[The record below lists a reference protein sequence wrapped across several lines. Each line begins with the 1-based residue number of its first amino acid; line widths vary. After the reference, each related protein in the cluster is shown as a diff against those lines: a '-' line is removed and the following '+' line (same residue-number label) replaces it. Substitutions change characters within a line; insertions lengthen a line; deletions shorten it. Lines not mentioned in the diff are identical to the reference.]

1 MCLFVY
7 LLEKLQYYVII
18 TILCSGAQL
27 FSRVQLLVI
36 LWTID
41 HQVPLSLGFFRQEYW
56 NGLPFPPPG
65 YLPDPGI
72 EPVSLVSPALAGGF
86 STTASPGTQFVSIL
100 LMLTLI
106 T

>member
-1 MCLFVY
+1 MHIHVHMCLFVY

-27 FSRVQLLVI
+27 LSRVQLLVI

-41 HQVPLSLGFFRQEYW
+41 HQVPLSLGFFRQQYW

-65 YLPDPGI
+65 YLPNPLM
-72 EPVSLVSPALAGGF
+72 EP
-86 STTASPGTQFVSIL
+86 ASPELQYYVFFINAW
-100 LMLTLI
+100 
-106 T
+106 